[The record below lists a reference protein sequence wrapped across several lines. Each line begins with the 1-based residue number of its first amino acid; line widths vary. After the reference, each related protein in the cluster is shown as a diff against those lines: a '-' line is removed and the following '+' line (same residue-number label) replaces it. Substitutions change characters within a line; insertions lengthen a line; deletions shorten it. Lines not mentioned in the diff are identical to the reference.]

1 MSEGTAGPDRLGW
14 ENEALRRQVAA
25 LGAEVGR
32 LKTTLQSAGNAAKLP
47 DENPSPVQRFA
58 ADGTLLYANA
68 SSAALL
74 DLWGCRIGSR
84 PPDEVR
90 RTIAEAHA
98 TGATREVEAS
108 VGGIFY
114 SLTIVP
120 IRSANYVNAYGTDI
134 TARKQAADALR
145 KSEAQ
150 LRSVLNATPFPIAL
164 VDVQDNHIE
173 FWSDSALTLF
183 GHTAPTA
190 LEWYQIA
197 YPDPDYRREVIER
210 WKPVLERARVSGQTV
225 NTGEYRVT
233 CRDGSVRLCELY
245 ATFLPNRLVVTFNDI
260 TERKRAEEAMRE
272 SEARFRDTFE
282 LSAIGNSLT
291 GRDGRLLNVNQA
303 LADTLGF
310 SIEELQQLTFG
321 DITHPDDIAE
331 TRECVR
337 SVFAGERTSYR
348 FERRYRHQDGHFVF
362 ADVSTTLLRD
372 DHGAPLCLITSVV
385 DISARKRAE
394 EELRFNNIVL
404 STQQEAS
411 IDGILVVDVNGKM
424 VSSNGRFAEMWGIP
438 SDIMESRSDE
448 RALQSVMEKLADPEA
463 FISEVKRLYAT
474 PDEKSR
480 DEIALKDGRTFDRYS
495 APMLDADR
503 KCFGRVWHFR
513 DITESKRAEAA
524 LATANS
530 ELERR
535 VAERTA
541 ELTVANRELESFASS
556 VSHDLRAPL
565 RGIDGWTQAAL
576 EDCGPQLDERGHTY
590 LKRVRSET
598 QRMGELIDGL
608 LELSRVTRAPMKRE
622 TVDLTAMV
630 QELEAS
636 LRAAQPERAVDFV
649 VAPAMVAMGDAVLL
663 RAVLQNLLGNAWK
676 FTGKRPRARIEVGC
690 TSEPG
695 RTVYHVRDDG
705 AGFDMRYAGKLFAP
719 FQRLHSMEEFPGTG
733 IGLATVQRIIH
744 RHGGKVWAKA
754 EVNQG
759 ATFYFTLTA

>member
-1 MSEGTAGPDRLGW
+1 MSEPIRVLIVEDLPTDAELSEREIGKALGSCEFRRVETREKYLAALDEFGPALIVSDYRLPHFDGMTALKLAVEHCPDVPFIVVTGSMNEDTAVECMRAGAWDYVIKEHVKRLGPAVHSAL
-14 ENEALRRQVAA
+14 EQQRVRIGRKRAEVALR
-25 LGAEVGR
+25 
-32 LKTTLQSAGNAAKLP
+32 N
-47 DENPSPVQRFA
+47 
-58 ADGTLLYANA
+58 
-68 SSAALL
+68 
-74 DLWGCRIGSR
+74 
-84 PPDEVR
+84 
-90 RTIAEAHA
+90 
-98 TGATREVEAS
+98 
-108 VGGIFY
+108 
-114 SLTIVP
+114 
-120 IRSANYVNAYGTDI
+120 
-134 TARKQAADALR
+134 
-145 KSEAQ
+145 SEAE
-150 LRSVLNATPFPIAL
+150 LRAALNATPFPIAL
-164 VDVQDNHIE
+164 VDVQGNNIE
-173 FWSDSALTLF
+173 FWSHSALTLF

-190 LEWYQIA
+190 PEWYQMA

-210 WKPVLERARVSGQTV
+210 WNPLLEEAHSSGQTV

-245 ATFLPNRLVVTFNDI
+245 VTFLPNRLVVTFNDI

-272 SEARFRDTFE
+272 SEVRFRDTFE

-303 LADTLGF
+303 LADMLGF
-310 SIEELQQLTFG
+310 SIGELEQLTFG

-337 SVFAGERTSYR
+337 SIFAGERTAYR

-385 DISARKRAE
+385 DISARKRAD
-394 EELRFNNIVL
+394 EELRFRNVVL
-404 STQQEAS
+404 LTQQEAA
-411 IDGILVVDVNGKM
+411 IDGILVVDAKGRI
-424 VSSNGRFAEMWGIP
+424 VSSNRQFAEMWGIP
-438 SDIMESRSDE
+438 SDIIESGSDE
-448 RALQSVMEKLADPEA
+448 RALQWVTDKLADPEG
-463 FISEVKRLYAT
+463 FIGKVKHVSAT
-474 PDEKSR
+474 LDEKSQ

-495 APMLDADR
+495 APMLGADG
-503 KCFGRVWHFR
+503 KHFGRVWYFR
-513 DITESKRAEAA
+513 DVTERKRAEAA
-524 LATANS
+524 LAAANS

-541 ELTVANRELESFASS
+541 ELTVVNRELESFSSS

-576 EDCGPQLDERGHTY
+576 EDCGPQLDEQGRTY

-608 LELSRVTRAPMKRE
+608 LELSRVIRAPMKRE
-622 TVDLTAMV
+622 TVDLTAMA

-636 LRAAQPERAVDFV
+636 LRAGQPERAVDFV
-649 VAPAMVAMGDAVLL
+649 VAPTMVAMGDAVLL
-663 RAVLQNLLGNAWK
+663 RAALQNLLHNAWK

-705 AGFDMRYAGKLFAP
+705 AGFDMRYAGKLFTP
-719 FQRLHSMEEFPGTG
+719 FQRLHSLEEFPGTG

-754 EVNQG
+754 EVDQG

>member
-1 MSEGTAGPDRLGW
+1 MGGRCVSETIRVLIVEDLPTDAELSEREVGKALGSCEFRRVETREAYLTALDEFCPALIVSDYRLPLFDGMSALKLAVERYPEVPFIVLTGSMNEDTAVECMKAGAWDYVIKEHVKRLGPAVQSAL
-14 ENEALRRQVAA
+14 ERQRVQMERKRAEVALR
-25 LGAEVGR
+25 
-32 LKTTLQSAGNAAKLP
+32 N
-47 DENPSPVQRFA
+47 
-58 ADGTLLYANA
+58 
-68 SSAALL
+68 
-74 DLWGCRIGSR
+74 
-84 PPDEVR
+84 
-90 RTIAEAHA
+90 
-98 TGATREVEAS
+98 
-108 VGGIFY
+108 
-114 SLTIVP
+114 
-120 IRSANYVNAYGTDI
+120 
-134 TARKQAADALR
+134 
-145 KSEAQ
+145 SEAE
-150 LRSVLNATPFPIAL
+150 LRAVLNATPFPIAL
-164 VDVQDNHIE
+164 VDVQGNNIE
-173 FWSDSALTLF
+173 FWSHSALTLF

-190 LEWYQIA
+190 PEWYQMA

-210 WKPVLERARVSGQTV
+210 WNPLLEEAHSSGQTV

-272 SEARFRDTFE
+272 SETRFRDTFE
-282 LSAIGNSLT
+282 RSTIGQSLT

-303 LADTLGF
+303 LADMLGF
-310 SIEELQQLTFG
+310 SIGELEQLTFG

-337 SVFAGERTSYR
+337 SIFAGERTAYR
-348 FERRYRHQDGHFVF
+348 FERRYLHQDGHFVF

-385 DISARKRAE
+385 DISARKRAD
-394 EELRFNNIVL
+394 EELRFRNVVL
-404 STQQEAS
+404 LTQQEAA
-411 IDGILVVDVNGKM
+411 IDGILVVDAKGRI
-424 VSSNGRFAEMWGIP
+424 VSSNRQFAEMWGIP
-438 SDIMESRSDE
+438 SDIIESGSDE
-448 RALQSVMEKLADPEA
+448 RALQWVTDKLADPEG
-463 FISEVKRLYAT
+463 FISKVKHVYAT
-474 PDEKSR
+474 LDEKSQG
-480 DEIALKDGRTFDRYS
+480 EIALKDGRTFDRYS
-495 APMLDADR
+495 APMLGADG
-503 KCFGRVWHFR
+503 KHFGRVWYFR
-513 DITESKRAEAA
+513 DVTERKRAEGA
-524 LATANS
+524 LAAANS

-541 ELTVANRELESFASS
+541 ELTVSNQELESFAYA

-565 RGIDGWTQAAL
+565 RGIDGWSQAVL
-576 EDCGPQLDERGHTY
+576 EDCGPQLDEQGHTY

-622 TVDLTAMV
+622 TVDLTAMA

-636 LRAAQPERAVDFV
+636 LRAGQPERAVDFV

-663 RAVLQNLLGNAWK
+663 RAALQNLLHNAWK

-705 AGFDMRYAGKLFAP
+705 AGFDMRYLGKLCAP
-719 FQRLHSMEEFPGTG
+719 FQRLHSLEEFPGTG

-754 EVNQG
+754 EVDQG

>member
-1 MSEGTAGPDRLGW
+1 VSETIRVLIVEDLPTDAELSEREVGK
-14 ENEALRRQVAA
+14 A
-25 LGAEVGR
+25 LGACEFRRVETREAYLAALDEFCPALIVSDYRLPHFDGMNALKLAVERCPDVPFIILTGSMNEDTAVECMKAGAWDYVIKEHVKRLGPAVESALERQRQRIGRKRAEEHLRRSEEEYRNLFENAIMGISQASPDGR
-32 LKTTLQSAGNAAKLP
+32 LIRANQAYARMYGYSTPLEMIAAV
-47 DENPSPVQRFA
+47 DHVGDR
-58 ADGTLLYANA
+58 LYANPDDRA
-68 SSAALL
+68 EVL
-74 DLWGCRIGSR
+74 RILSEKGIMEPR
-84 PPDEVR
+84 EFPVVR
-90 RTIAEAHA
+90 
-98 TGATREVEAS
+98 
-108 VGGIFY
+108 
-114 SLTIVP
+114 
-120 IRSANYVNAYGTDI
+120 
-134 TARKQAADALR
+134 
-145 KSEAQ
+145 
-150 LRSVLNATPFPIAL
+150 
-164 VDVQDNHIE
+164 
-173 FWSDSALTLF
+173 
-183 GHTAPTA
+183 
-190 LEWYQIA
+190 
-197 YPDPDYRREVIER
+197 
-210 WKPVLERARVSGQTV
+210 
-225 NTGEYRVT
+225 
-233 CRDGSVRLCELY
+233 RDGS
-245 ATFLPNRLVVTFNDI
+245 RLVVLVSAREVRDGSGNLVCYQAEHVDI

-303 LADTLGF
+303 LADMLGF

-337 SVFAGERTSYR
+337 SVFAGERTGYR
-348 FERRYRHQDGHFVF
+348 LERRYRHRDGHFVF
-362 ADVSTTLLRD
+362 AEVSTTLLRD

-385 DISARKRAE
+385 DISTRKRAE
-394 EELRFNNIVL
+394 EELRLMNLVL

-576 EDCGPQLDERGHTY
+576 EDCGPQLDDRGRTY

-598 QRMGELIDGL
+598 QRMAELIDGL

>member
-1 MSEGTAGPDRLGW
+1 MSETIRVLIVEDLPTDAELSEREVGKALGSCEFRRVETREAYLTALDEFRPALIVSDYSLPHFDGMSALKLAVERCPDVPFIILTGSMNEDTAVECMKAGAWDYVIKEHVKRLGPAVQSALERQRVQMERKRAQEKLRQSEAEYRSLF
-14 ENEALRRQVAA
+14 ENSLMGISQASPD
-25 LGAEVGR
+25 GR
-32 LKTTLQSAGNAAKLP
+32 LNRANHAYAQMYGYASPLEMMAAIR
-47 DENPSPVQRFA
+47 DVGHQ
-58 ADGTLLYANA
+58 LYANPDDRA
-68 SSAALL
+68 EVL
-74 DLWGCRIGSR
+74 RILSEKGFMEPR
-84 PPDEVR
+84 EFPVVR
-90 RTIAEAHA
+90 
-98 TGATREVEAS
+98 
-108 VGGIFY
+108 
-114 SLTIVP
+114 
-120 IRSANYVNAYGTDI
+120 
-134 TARKQAADALR
+134 
-145 KSEAQ
+145 
-150 LRSVLNATPFPIAL
+150 
-164 VDVQDNHIE
+164 
-173 FWSDSALTLF
+173 
-183 GHTAPTA
+183 
-190 LEWYQIA
+190 
-197 YPDPDYRREVIER
+197 
-210 WKPVLERARVSGQTV
+210 
-225 NTGEYRVT
+225 
-233 CRDGSVRLCELY
+233 RDGS
-245 ATFLPNRLVVTFNDI
+245 RLVVLVSAREIRDSSGNLVCYQAEHVDI
-260 TERKRAEEAMRE
+260 TERKRAEEALRE

-282 LSAIGNSLT
+282 RSTVGQSLT

-404 STQQEAS
+404 ATQQQTTL
-411 IDGILVVDVNGKM
+411 DGILVVDPNGKII
-424 VSSNGRFAEMWGIP
+424 SSNRRFAEVCGIS
-438 SDIMESRSDE
+438 SDVIESKSDE
-448 RALQSVMEKLADPEA
+448 RALQSAMEKLENPEE
-463 FISEVKRLYAT
+463 FISKVKYLYAS
-474 PDEKSR
+474 PDEKSQ
-480 DEIALKDGRTFDRYS
+480 DEIALKDGRTLDRYS
-495 APMLDADR
+495 APMVSAEGQY
-503 KCFGRVWHFR
+503 FGRVWYLR
-513 DITESKRAEAA
+513 DITEQRRIEAA
-524 LATANS
+524 LAAANR

-541 ELTVANRELESFASS
+541 ELTVVNRELESFSSS

-565 RGIDGWTQAAL
+565 RGIDGWSQAVL
-576 EDCGPQLDERGHTY
+576 EDCGPQLDEQGRTY
-590 LKRVRSET
+590 LKTVRSET

-622 TVDLTAMV
+622 TVDLTAMA

-636 LRAAQPERAVDFV
+636 LRAGQPERAVDFV

-663 RAVLQNLLGNAWK
+663 RAVLQNLLDNAWK

-705 AGFDMRYAGKLFAP
+705 AGFDMRYVGKLFAP
-719 FQRLHSMEEFPGTG
+719 FQRLHSLDEFPGTG

-744 RHGGKVWAKA
+744 RHGGKVWATA
-754 EVNQG
+754 EVDQG

>member
-1 MSEGTAGPDRLGW
+1 MSEPIRVLIVEDLPTDAELSEREVGKALGSCEFRRVETREAYLAALDEFCPALIVSDYRLPLFDGMSALKLAVERCPEVPFIVLTGSMNEDTAVECMKAGAWDYVIKEHVKRLGPAVQSAL
-14 ENEALRRQVAA
+14 ERQRVRMERKRAEVALR
-25 LGAEVGR
+25 
-32 LKTTLQSAGNAAKLP
+32 N
-47 DENPSPVQRFA
+47 
-58 ADGTLLYANA
+58 
-68 SSAALL
+68 
-74 DLWGCRIGSR
+74 
-84 PPDEVR
+84 
-90 RTIAEAHA
+90 
-98 TGATREVEAS
+98 
-108 VGGIFY
+108 
-114 SLTIVP
+114 
-120 IRSANYVNAYGTDI
+120 
-134 TARKQAADALR
+134 
-145 KSEAQ
+145 SEAE
-150 LRSVLNATPFPIAL
+150 LRAVLNATPFPIAL
-164 VDVQDNHIE
+164 VDVQGNNIE
-173 FWSDSALTLF
+173 FWSHSALTLF

-190 LEWYQIA
+190 PEWYQMA

-210 WKPVLERARVSGQTV
+210 WNPLLEEAHSSGQTV

-303 LADTLGF
+303 LADMLGF

-337 SVFAGERTSYR
+337 SIFAGERTAYR

-385 DISARKRAE
+385 DISTRKRAE
-394 EELRFNNIVL
+394 EELRLMNLVL

-576 EDCGPQLDERGHTY
+576 EDCGPQLDEQGRTY

-622 TVDLTAMV
+622 TVDLTAMA

-636 LRAAQPERAVDFV
+636 LRAGQPERAVDFV

-663 RAVLQNLLGNAWK
+663 RAALQNLLHNAWK

-705 AGFDMRYAGKLFAP
+705 AGFDMRYVGKLFAP
-719 FQRLHSMEEFPGTG
+719 FQRLHNLEEFPGTG

-754 EVNQG
+754 EVDQG